1 MVVSGVSI
9 VGVNEGD
16 VDPRS
21 VGVNLEGVACFVVLK
36 VWVCSVV
43 VGVPFHGKIIESS
56 DKPESI
62 LFIAQKIL
70 QCYNMN
76 DDYLSNSW

>member
-36 VWVCSVV
+36 VWVRSVV
-43 VGVPFHGKIIESS
+43 IGVPF
-56 DKPESI
+56 
-62 LFIAQKIL
+62 
-70 QCYNMN
+70 
-76 DDYLSNSW
+76 SWKNYRIK

>member
-21 VGVNLEGVACFVVLK
+21 VGVNLEGVACFVVME
-36 VWVCSVV
+36 VWLRSVV
-43 VGVPFHGKIIESS
+43 VVVPFTWKNNRI
-56 DKPESI
+56 K
-62 LFIAQKIL
+62 
-70 QCYNMN
+70 
-76 DDYLSNSW
+76 

>member
-9 VGVNEGD
+9 VGVNDGD

-43 VGVPFHGKIIESS
+43 VGMPF
-56 DKPESI
+56 
-62 LFIAQKIL
+62 
-70 QCYNMN
+70 
-76 DDYLSNSW
+76 SWKNYRIK

>member
-36 VWVCSVV
+36 AWVRSVS
-43 VGVPFHGKIIESS
+43 G
-56 DKPESI
+56 
-62 LFIAQKIL
+62 
-70 QCYNMN
+70 
-76 DDYLSNSW
+76 LSNFSSCQRREWCL